1 MYARLATVMGTLLMA
16 FGVLQGG
23 STASMVA
30 IAVVSLVI
38 ASYAGR
44 VVVRGEFVT
53 RVAAHV
59 RRQAQRGVAAPQHPH
74 TPGRR
79 RSRAPSVR
87 PSAAQ

>member
-1 MYARLATVMGTLLMA
+1 MA
-16 FGVLQGG
+16 FAVLQGE

-38 ASYAGR
+38 AGYAGR
-44 VVVRGEFVT
+44 VIIRSEFVA
-53 RVAAHV
+53 RGAAHV

-79 RSRAPSVR
+79 RSRAPSLRVT
-87 PSAAQ
+87 AAQ